1 MNTNMKSYI
10 KLLSLGALLAGST
23 ACTDLDVDLDNQYTE
38 FPENPI
44 ASLGKYQA
52 CYTYFQNVLSR
63 DYKEQI
69 LLSSDEFFP
78 VAFGSDYRDVRY
90 SLPYL
95 HMTNADNWFNEST
108 FTAMT
113 SGIVYCNNVILEIN
127 GGNATEYAAA
137 AAPVRAVRAFYHFI
151 LMDVYGDVPIMEFN
165 QEEGVPVD
173 RQPRAKVAEFIEK
186 ELLESMDDL
195 SEENSLNTYG
205 GPNKWMAKAL
215 LAKLYLNWGVY
226 TNEITTVTNDTPNP
240 KLNDCVKVCDDI
252 IGSGVFEV
260 GTGYRKKFF
269 PDNKLN
275 NRDFIYSTAYNVD
288 NGHDWG
294 RYFQF
299 RQNNNGT
306 SYWGFPLTQS
316 CGGNIRVNPYMVD
329 LLQALP
335 GDERA
340 KTILGGDVYI
350 YDPSTYELTGERF
363 VYNGAP
369 VTFTKDI
376 TLVSADIDMSVTK
389 DINGWCSGY
398 ECVKYPINNTY
409 NTHSRRQTNDIPIFR
424 YADILL
430 TKAECILRGATATN
444 GATVAGLVDEVRD
457 CSGAPH
463 VQGAFTLQDLLD
475 ERGREF
481 FAELWRRNDLI
492 RYGQFEKERLYVKE
506 INPNGWNDKNKR
518 LYPIGTAVMN
528 TNTNWTQNP
537 GY

>member
-1 MNTNMKSYI
+1 MKSYI
-10 KLLSLGALLAGST
+10 KFLSLGVVVAGAT
-23 ACTDLDVDLDNQYTE
+23 ACSDLDVDLKNQYTE
-38 FPENPI
+38 FPDNPI

-52 CYTYFQNVLSR
+52 CYTYFQNALSR
-63 DYKEQI
+63 DYKEQV

-78 VAFGSDYRDVRY
+78 VAFGADYRDVRY

-95 HMTNADNWFNEST
+95 HDTNPDNWFNSST
-108 FTAMT
+108 FEQMT
-113 SGIVYCNNVILEIN
+113 TGIVYCNNVILELN
-127 GGNATEYAAA
+127 GGDATGYVPAS
-137 AAPVRAVRAFYHFI
+137 APVRAARAFYHFI
-151 LMDVYGDVPIMEFN
+151 LMDAYGDVPVMEIN
-165 QEEGVPVD
+165 TPEGEAVE
-173 RQPRAKVAEFIEK
+173 RAPRAEVARFIEK
-186 ELLESMDDL
+186 ELLEIMDDL
-195 SEENSLNTYG
+195 SENNDLNTYG

-226 TNEITTVTNDTPNP
+226 TNPITSVDNNTANP

-252 IGSGVFEV
+252 IRSGIFEV
-260 GTGYRKKFF
+260 GTGYRRKFF
-269 PDNKLN
+269 PNNKLN
-275 NRDFIYSTAYNVD
+275 NKDFIYSTAYNVD
-288 NGHDWG
+288 NGHDWD

-299 RQNNNGT
+299 RQNKNNGI
-306 SYWGFPLTQS
+306 SYWGFALTQS

-340 KTILGGDVYI
+340 RTILGGDVYV
-350 YDPSTYELTGERF
+350 YDPSTYEPTNVRF
-363 VYNGAP
+363 VYNGQP

-376 TLVSADIDMSVTK
+376 VLDIVDGDMSVTK
-389 DINGWCSGY
+389 DIKGWCSGY
-398 ECVKYPINNTY
+398 ECVKYPIDNNY

-430 TKAECILRGATATN
+430 TKAECILRGATATE
-444 GATVAGLVDEVRD
+444 GATVASLVDEVRD

-492 RYGQFEKERLYVKE
+492 RFGQFEKERLYVKE
-506 INPNGWNDKNKR
+506 INPDGWNDKNKR
-518 LYPIGTAVMN
+518 LFPIGTNIMN